1 MATEEPKLPL
11 VCALGL
17 VSVMV
22 LSALAAGKN
31 SITES
36 ASARAILKNVLTT
49 FIWFNLKVFFAS
61 GML

>member
-1 MATEEPKLPL
+1 MATEKPNCPL
-11 VCALGL
+11 CCALGL

-36 ASARAILKNVLTT
+36 ASAEAILKHAFET
-49 FIWFNLKVFFAS
+49 FVWSDFKR
-61 GML
+61 